1 MPLASENH
9 LAGKRPGHI
18 IPSMANSMK
27 LYILGCYAATPRTD
41 TQPTAQ
47 VLDCRNQL
55 FLIDCAEGTQVHLR
69 RNKIKFSRIDH
80 IFISHLHGDHFFG
93 LPGLLATFR
102 LLGRE
107 KEIHIYGPKGIKD
120 AITIMLRLGDST
132 VGYPI
137 RFHEL
142 IKGDS
147 ERIFENEKVTVDT
160 IPLSH
165 RVYTNGFLFR
175 EKPKELGLNVDAVK
189 KYGIDISHYHNI
201 KKGKDVLL
209 DDGSLIPNS
218 ELTFPPQKV
227 KSYAFCSDTAYE
239 PGIIPFVSDADVMYH
254 DATFLENEKHLAE
267 KTGHSTAIE
276 AAKIAKEAQVGQL
289 ILGHF
294 STRYTNTDQ
303 FLEEALT
310 EFQNTSLAR
319 DGKVFEW

>member
-1 MPLASENH
+1 
-9 LAGKRPGHI
+9 
-18 IPSMANSMK
+18 MK
-27 LYILGCYAATPRTD
+27 LHILGCYAATPRSD

-55 FLIDCAEGTQVHLR
+55 FLIDCAEGTQVQLR

-107 KEIHIYGPKGIKD
+107 KEIHIYGPEGLKE
-120 AITIMLRLGDST
+120 AIILMLRLGESE

-137 RFHEL
+137 HFHVLNKTE
-142 IKGDS
+142 S
-147 ERIFENEKVTVDT
+147 ERIYENEKVTVDT

-165 RVYTNGFLFR
+165 RVYTNGFLFT
-175 EKPKELGLNVDAVK
+175 EKPKDLGLKVDAVK
-189 KYGIDISHYHNI
+189 KYGIDTSQYRNI
-201 KKGKDVLL
+201 KKGKDMLL
-209 DDGSLIPNS
+209 EDGRLISNS
-218 ELTFPPQKV
+218 DLTFPPKKI
-227 KSYAFCSDTAYE
+227 KSYAYCCDTAYE
-239 PGIIPFVSDADVMYH
+239 PKIIPIITGVDVMYH
-254 DATFLENEKHLAE
+254 DATFLENEKQLAK

-276 AAKIAKEAQVGQL
+276 AAKIARESKVGRL

-294 STRYTNTDQ
+294 STRYTSTDP
-303 FLEEALT
+303 FLSEALAT
-310 EFQNTSLAR
+310 FPKTSLAR